1 MGKVIRVAVPKLGD
15 WCSIF
20 VLTGEASA
28 PDIEIAHTDP
38 SKEALVAALHER
50 FRYDPDSSIGIARV
64 IRTRE
69 SQLYDH
75 LDELLLPAQDDADDA
90 LEVVRSLG
98 LRSAM
103 EVPLVKRDR
112 VVGALQFA
120 RTVDS
125 PPYTQDDLLLAQLLA
140 NRVAATL
147 ENRRL
152 DEEQRSI
159 PRTLQASL
167 LPARVPSI
175 DGLDVAVRYWAAGE
189 ANIVGGDFYDVFAL
203 GDRWAFVIGDACGK
217 GPQAAS
223 LTALA
228 RHTIRA
234 AAWNGAEPGRVLR
247 HLNHAIEQSD
257 ADTFCT
263 VLYTTVTKSAT
274 GFDFAVTAGGHPLPI
289 VHRAHGQTEPIGVP
303 GLIVGAFDDVVWTTT
318 STDLSPGDTV
328 VLYTDGVTDVAPSRG
343 RSIGDMA
350 ALVRR
355 ACAGTRG
362 ADEVARG
369 LANTSA
375 RPCDSRIATTTS
387 RSS

>member
-1 MGKVIRVAVPKLGD
+1 
-15 WCSIF
+15 
-20 VLTGEASA
+20 
-28 PDIEIAHTDP
+28 
-38 SKEALVAALHER
+38 
-50 FRYDPDSSIGIARV
+50 
-64 IRTRE
+64 
-69 SQLYDH
+69 
-75 LDELLLPAQDDADDA
+75 
-90 LEVVRSLG
+90 
-98 LRSAM
+98 M

-112 VVGALQFA
+112 VVGALQLCG
-120 RTVDS
+120 TVDS

-159 PRTLQASL
+159 ARTLQASL

-263 VLYTTVTKSAT
+263 VLYTHGHEVRHWLPTLPSPP
-274 GFDFAVTAGGHPLPI
+274 AVTHCQSCIAARWTDGTHRCTRVSLSAHSTTWYGPLP
-289 VHRAHGQTEPIGVP
+289 APTCPLATP
-303 GLIVGAFDDVVWTTT
+303 SCCTPTASPT
-318 STDLSPGDTV
+318 S
-328 VLYTDGVTDVAPSRG
+328 APSRAAFPSAIWQPFVRSSPLRGYVRSG
-343 RSIGDMA
+343 RGSRAGLGEHIG
-350 ALVRR
+350 
-355 ACAGTRG
+355 
-362 ADEVARG
+362 
-369 LANTSA
+369 A

-387 RSS
+387 RLVVITVR

>member
-1 MGKVIRVAVPKLGD
+1 MN
-15 WCSIF
+15 CSF
-20 VLTGEASA
+20 A
-28 PDIEIAHTDP
+28 
-38 SKEALVAALHER
+38 
-50 FRYDPDSSIGIARV
+50 
-64 IRTRE
+64 
-69 SQLYDH
+69 
-75 LDELLLPAQDDADDA
+75 AQDDADDA

-103 EVPLVKRDR
+103 EIPLVKRDR

-289 VHRAHGQTEPIGVP
+289 VHRSA
-303 GLIVGAFDDVVWTTT
+303 W
-318 STDLSPGDTV
+318 
-328 VLYTDGVTDVAPSRG
+328 TDGTHRCTRSHCRRIRRRG
-343 RSIGDMA
+343 MDHYQHR
-350 ALVRR
+350 LVPWRHRR
-355 ACAGTRG
+355 AVHRRRHRRRTISRAFHRRYGSPRPASLAGTRG
-362 ADEVARG
+362 ADEVATRLG
-369 LANTSA
+369 EHIGSTL
-375 RPCDSRIATTTS
+375 RFEDRDDDIALVVITV
-387 RSS
+387 R